1 MDTEL
6 TLIGFGE
13 AAATFAAAA
22 CWGEKAR
29 AFDIDPGRRDAM
41 ARTLV
46 VPASDPQAALQNAR
60 LVLSLVTADAALEAA
75 QTCAPM
81 LDRGAIWID
90 MNSVAPDTKR
100 EAAKVIEQHG
110 ARYVDAAIL
119 APVHPARLEV
129 PILLAGACAADAQ
142 DALQALGFANTSIVG
157 SEVGRASS
165 IKLIRSV
172 MVKGVEAL
180 TYEMIAAAEEAGV
193 ADEVLASLDASAK
206 SESWSTRAAYN
217 LERMATHG
225 KRRAAEMEEA
235 ASTLRSL
242 GIEPVMTEGTVR
254 RQREAAIASNP
265 KRTAA

>member
-46 VPASDPQAALQNAR
+46 VPSNDPQAALQNAR
-60 LVLSLVTADAALEAA
+60 VVLSLVTADAALEAA

-129 PILLAGACAADAQ
+129 PILLAAACAADAQ